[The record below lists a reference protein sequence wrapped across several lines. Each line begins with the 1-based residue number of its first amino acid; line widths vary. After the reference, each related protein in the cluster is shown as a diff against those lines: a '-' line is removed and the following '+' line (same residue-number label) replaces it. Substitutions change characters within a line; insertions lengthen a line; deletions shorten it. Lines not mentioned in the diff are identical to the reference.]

1 MQEASQTLRLSEHP
15 SRPSPRIVGF
25 DVARCLAI
33 LSMVYVN
40 FEVVL
45 AMSSRQPAWLRALAS
60 MFEGNASALFV
71 TLAGCGIVML
81 GRRAVIFKRA
91 ALLLV
96 VGYCWQLLWVGD
108 ILHYYA
114 FYLTVGAL
122 CLGLRA
128 RWLWL
133 AAAASIGGF
142 VLAFFWLDY
151 GEGWRWLSLSYPE
164 FWTAAGQLRNLLF
177 NGWHPLFPWLAF
189 LFCGMAIVKGEIH
202 QPRRRRFALVIAALV
217 YGVSWL
223 ASHYLSQIED
233 TRSILSQI
241 SKWYMAPESF
251 WGMSS
256 IPPGPLY
263 ILSAGATAVFVIALC
278 LELTASPWLARFT
291 RPLALTGQLALTFY
305 LAHVLV
311 LFFVVEPLR
320 GSLEISALS
329 LAAYAAL
336 AFGAAAILFAT
347 VWRRFASRG
356 PLESVMRWLCG

>member
-1 MQEASQTLRLSEHP
+1 MQETSSTQSSTEDPPATNQ
-15 SRPSPRIVGF
+15 RIVGF

-45 AMSSRQPAWLRALAS
+45 AMGSRRPAWLRTLAS

-81 GRRAVIFKRA
+81 GRRAVIYKRA

-96 VGYCWQLLWVGD
+96 VGYCWQLMWVGD

-114 FYLTVGAL
+114 FYLAIGAL

-133 AAAASIGGF
+133 AAALSIAGF
-142 VLAFFWLDY
+142 VIAFYWLDY

-164 FWTAAGQLRNLLF
+164 FWTATGQLRNLLF

-189 LFCGMAIVKGEIH
+189 LFAGMAIAKWRIH
-202 QPRRRRFALVIAALV
+202 QPGRRRIALALSAVV
-217 YGVSWL
+217 YGLSWL
-223 ASHYLSQIED
+223 ASHYLSQLQD
-233 TRSILSQI
+233 TRSIFSQV
-241 SKWYMAPESF
+241 SQWYMAPDQF

-263 ILSAGATAVFVIALC
+263 ILSAGAMAVFVIALC
-278 LELTASPWLARFT
+278 LELTASAMVARLT
-291 RPLALTGQLALTFY
+291 RPLACTGQLALTFY

-311 LFFVVEPLR
+311 LYFVVEPLQDSFEVSR
-320 GSLEISALS
+320 LT
-329 LAAYAAL
+329 LAASAAL
-336 AFGAAAILFAT
+336 AFGIGAIAFAT
-347 VWRRFASRG
+347 AWRRFMARG